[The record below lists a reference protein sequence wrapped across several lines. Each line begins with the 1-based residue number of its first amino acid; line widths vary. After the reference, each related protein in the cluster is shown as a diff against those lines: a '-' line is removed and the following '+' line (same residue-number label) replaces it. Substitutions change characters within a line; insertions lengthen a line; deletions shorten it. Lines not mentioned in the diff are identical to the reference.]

1 MKGCT
6 FWPMLMQVMQLSIE
20 QWGFFNV
27 PHLSCDTGHPFNKWS
42 SPRTRDTYIYCRAF
56 NSGSVTNCFYDLSL
70 LRLGFEHPTFPLQGE
85 RYNRLCHRSGRIENA
100 MSFSCELVYW
110 KKTPC
115 IRVTRRTFL
124 TRGVFREDEQFMWH
138 QYGHHF
144 KW

>member
-6 FWPMLMQVMQLSIE
+6 FWPTLMQVMQLRIE

-70 LRLGFEHPTFPLQGE
+70 LRLGFEHPTFRLQGE
-85 RYNRLCHRSGRIENA
+85 RYNRLCHRSGRIQNA

-110 KKTPC
+110 KKSHVSGSHRGHFLRGAYSIHVASIWTP
-115 IRVTRRTFL
+115 F
-124 TRGVFREDEQFMWH
+124 
-138 QYGHHF
+138 
-144 KW
+144 